1 MWDVGER
8 TGYHLSK
15 TICHKSY
22 LSLMN
27 LKFSL
32 TELEKIWALLPHDYD
47 DSEERYPVMYLQ
59 DAQNLF
65 NEDAEYGNWEMKKA
79 GGNVGV

>member
-1 MWDVGER
+1 
-8 TGYHLSK
+8 
-15 TICHKSY
+15 
-22 LSLMN
+22 MN
-27 LKFSL
+27 LKFLSNRTRKNGRYFL
-32 TELEKIWALLPHDYD
+32 DYD

-65 NEDAEYGNWEMKKA
+65 NEDAEYGNWKLTKA